1 MAEYQEEI
9 YLIEKREITDD
20 EGDDSEFEK
29 MQLEAAELDLP
40 AMSVQEADLHS
51 SDDDLN
57 DFNALKVKTQ
67 NKKTKTVTPGD
78 TTGQIA
84 GQSAIFPRT
93 IVRDVVIDDF
103 IRNFLTKVKM
113 TKTMNIFQQEWY
125 EL

>member
-40 AMSVQEADLHS
+40 AMSVGDDADLHS

-57 DFNALKVKTQ
+57 DFNALKAKTQ
-67 NKKTKTVTPGD
+67 NKKAKTVT
-78 TTGQIA
+78 
-84 GQSAIFPRT
+84 
-93 IVRDVVIDDF
+93 
-103 IRNFLTKVKM
+103 
-113 TKTMNIFQQEWY
+113 
-125 EL
+125 

>member
-29 MQLEAAELDLP
+29 MQQEAAELDLP
-40 AMSVQEADLHS
+40 AMSVEDADLHS

-57 DFNALKVKTQ
+57 DFNALKAKTQ
-67 NKKTKTVTPGD
+67 NKKAKTVTANGAETMNG
-78 TTGQIA
+78 TTYGTQV
-84 GQSAIFPRT
+84 SPRT
-93 IVRDVVIDDF
+93 IERDVVIDDF

-113 TKTMNIFQQEWY
+113 TKTMNIFQ
-125 EL
+125 